1 MVKKFLFLAIYFLSP
16 ILPILAI
23 YTSNPGFYGFNGF
36 IPMVLGSIAFTWLN
50 LQLIL
55 SSRPKFIESYFGLDK
70 FYKFHGLMAVIA
82 IALAFSHKL
91 LKGLTFSESFTTQLG
106 DVAIIIFIGAA
117 VLALIFMVD
126 TIIKKIK
133 ILNTL
138 RTLSKKIEIGKYNV
152 QVILHNLNVIAVIF
166 VFLHVM
172 LTNSAK
178 NPIIKTVYT
187 LYFVV
192 SISFYLYHKI
202 IKRYL
207 FQNKFIIKEIIQ
219 ESESMWTL
227 KMYPVKGKVMDYK
240 PGQFG
245 FIRIIDNGISS
256 EEHPFS
262 ISSQPLNKEYISI
275 TIKNLGDWTANIKN
289 VKSGN
294 TALLDAPYGRFSP
307 MLYNYEGGIVLI
319 VGGVGIT
326 PILSILRYFY
336 EFKKD
341 QKITLFWGINSISEI
356 ICSDEFD
363 LFSKEM
369 KNFSLIPVVAKDKD
383 FAGEKGFI
391 NQEKLERL
399 IKSEDGL
406 EHLQYFICGPAI
418 MQMTVLKSLKSMG
431 INNSKLHY
439 ESFSL

>member
-23 YTSNPGFYGFNGF
+23 YTSNPRFYGSNGF

-70 FYKFHGLMAVIA
+70 FYRFHGLMAAIA

-207 FQNKFIIKEIIQ
+207 LQNKFIIKEIIQ
-219 ESESMWTL
+219 ESEYMWTL
-227 KMYPVKGKVMDYK
+227 KMYPFKGKVMDYK

-245 FIRIIDNGISS
+245 FIRILGNGISS

-289 VKSGN
+289 VKSGS

-307 MLYNYEGGIVLI
+307 MLYNDEGGIVLI
-319 VGGVGIT
+319 AGGVGIT

-341 QKITLFWGINSISEI
+341 QKITLFWGLNSISEI
-356 ICSDEFD
+356 VCSDEFD

-383 FAGEKGFI
+383 FEGEKGFI

-418 MQMTVLKSLKSMG
+418 MQTTVLKSLKSMG